1 MNSPETPH
9 GDPTPSGSKPA
20 PSRWRLIALATF
32 IAIAAAAGFAAYR
45 TGYLDPASAADWLA
59 SIRDSWWAPLA
70 FMALY
75 TVFNVVLLPAT
86 ILSLTAGV
94 VWGWLE
100 GGLWVLAASTIASAV
115 PYFIAY
121 SGSDTIDRLIKGK
134 AGRLQEKL
142 QDEGF
147 VTLLL
152 LRLVPIVPYNLLN
165 YAAGL
170 AGIRPRDYILATFLG
185 TIPGIFI
192 FTYLADSIAA
202 GVLSPGDAFLRI
214 LLAGTLLAV
223 LVLSGRLLAGRVR
236 RRIE

>member
-1 MNSPETPH
+1 MSSEDLAT
-9 GDPTPSGSKPA
+9 GERKSGVNDI
-20 PSRWRLIALATF
+20 PSRWKIITILSLVVV
-32 IAIAAAAGFAAYR
+32 AIAAALVAYR
-45 TGYLDPASAADWLA
+45 SGQLDPAAAADWLK
-59 SIRDSWWAPLA
+59 SVRGSWWAPLA
-70 FMALY
+70 FVGMY
-75 TVFNVVLLPAT
+75 TVFNILLLPGT

-94 VWGWLE
+94 VWGWLQ
-100 GGLWVLAASTIASAV
+100 GGLWVLLASTIASAV
-115 PYFIAY
+115 PYFIAR
-121 SGSDTIDRLIKGK
+121 SGSAWIEKLIGGK
-134 AGRLQEKL
+134 AGKLHEKL
-142 QDEGF
+142 QNEGF

-170 AGIRPRDYILATFLG
+170 AGIRPRDYLLATFIG

-214 LLAGTLLAV
+214 LLAGVLLGA
-223 LVLSGRLLAGRVR
+223 LVLSGRLLAGRVK

>member
-1 MNSPETPH
+1 MNRIEAKEVNSSQPEQRRR
-9 GDPTPSGSKPA
+9 
-20 PSRWRLIALATF
+20 SRWKPVAMLATLAFLIA
-32 IAIAAAAGFAAYR
+32 AGVVAYR
-45 TGYLDPASAADWLA
+45 SGYLDPSAAAEWLK
-59 SIRDSWWAPLA
+59 SVRSLWWAPLA
-70 FMALY
+70 FIAMY
-75 TVFNVVLLPAT
+75 TAFNVLLIPGT

-94 VWGWLE
+94 VWGWLQ
-100 GGLWVLAASTIASAV
+100 GGLWVLLASTIASAV

-121 SGSDTIDRLIKGK
+121 SGSSWVERLIGGK
-134 AGRLQEKL
+134 AGKLHEKL
-142 QDEGF
+142 QNEGF

-152 LRLVPIVPYNLLN
+152 LRLVPIVPYNMLN

-170 AGIRPRDYILATFLG
+170 AGIRPRDYILATFIG

-202 GVLSPGDAFLRI
+202 GVLSPKDAFLRI
-214 LLAGTLLAV
+214 LLAGALLGA